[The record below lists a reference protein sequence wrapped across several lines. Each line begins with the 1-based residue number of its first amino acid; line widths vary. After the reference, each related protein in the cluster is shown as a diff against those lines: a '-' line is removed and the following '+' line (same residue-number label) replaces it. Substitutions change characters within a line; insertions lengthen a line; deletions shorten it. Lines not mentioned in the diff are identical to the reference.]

1 MSDPVLSD
9 AARAAGALAYWCE
22 TLLIDG
28 EPTPGV
34 RVEVGADGRIASLA
48 SGSAPRPGDV
58 RLGTVLPGMANAH
71 SHAFHRA
78 LRGRTHADGGDFWQ
92 WREAMYL
99 AAGRLDPDRYYAL
112 ARAVFAEMLVSGW
125 TAVGEFHY
133 VHHRP
138 DGSRYPREHAM
149 ELALGAAARDVG
161 IRLVLLDTLYLA
173 GGIGR
178 PLAPEQRAFDDGSA
192 AGWLDRWRSLNE
204 AFGADPDAR
213 VTLGAAIHSVRAVP
227 PAAMRQVLAGL
238 PSAVPV
244 HIHLSEQPHE
254 NADCLAGYGVTPT
267 GVLAGLGAL
276 SPRLS
281 VVHATHLTD
290 DDIALIGH
298 AGAAVVMCPTTEADL
313 GDGIGPARRLAD
325 AGARIALGSDQNAV
339 VDPLLEMR
347 GLEAGERL
355 ASGERGRFD
364 PAQLLAAASTNGYAS
379 LGLGDTGL
387 RPGGLCDLVEVSTES
402 VRTVGSAPAQLP
414 LTATASD
421 VLRVVVHGVIVA
433 DSGRL
438 VSAGGVADR
447 LPGAMLRDALAALDN
462 APDDALD
469 SAFDSA
475 PPTQADTPGDP
486 A

>member
-1 MSDPVLSD
+1 VSDPTTSEPNGS
-9 AARAAGALAYWCE
+9 AGAPAYWCE

-28 EPTPGV
+28 VATPGV
-34 RVEVGADGRIASLA
+34 RVEVGDDGRIASLTP
-48 SGSAPRPGDV
+48 GCAPRPRDV
-58 RLGTVLPGMANAH
+58 RLGTVLPGLANAH

-78 LRGRTHADGGDFWQ
+78 LRGRTNADGGDFWQ

-99 AAGRLDPDRYYAL
+99 AAGRLDPDRYYGL

-149 ELALGAAARDVG
+149 ELALAAAARDVG

-178 PLAPEQRAFDDGSA
+178 PLALEQRAFDDGSA
-192 AGWLDRWRSLNE
+192 AGWLARWRSLRE
-204 AFGADPDAR
+204 SLGADPDAR
-213 VTLGAAIHSVRAVP
+213 VSLGAAIHSVRAVP
-227 PAAMRQVLAGL
+227 TAAIREVLAGL
-238 PSAVPV
+238 PAATPL
-244 HIHLSEQPHE
+244 HIHLSEQPQE
-254 NADCLAGYGVTPT
+254 NADCLTGYGLTPT
-267 GVLAGLGAL
+267 GVLADLGAL

-290 DDIALIGH
+290 ADIALIG
-298 AGAAVVMCPTTEADL
+298 ASGASVVICPTTEADL

-364 PAQLLAAASTNGYAS
+364 PAALLVAASSNGYAS
-379 LGLGDTGL
+379 LGLGDNRL
-387 RPGGLCDLVEVSTES
+387 RPGALCDLVEVSTNS
-402 VRTVGSAPAQLP
+402 VRTVGSLPAQLP

-421 VLRVVVHGVIVA
+421 VLQVIVDGVIVA

-438 VSAGGVADR
+438 VST
-447 LPGAMLRDALAALDN
+447 GAITAARRPVVLLRQALAALD
-462 APDDALD
+462 
-469 SAFDSA
+469 
-475 PPTQADTPGDP
+475 DTPPDLRASGDP

>member
-1 MSDPVLSD
+1 MPDPALTNSPS
-9 AARAAGALAYWCE
+9 AAAERTYWCE

-28 EPTPGV
+28 VATPGV
-34 RVEVGADGRIASLA
+34 RVEVGDDGRIARLTP
-48 SGSAPRPGDV
+48 GCAPRPRDV

-78 LRGRTHADGGDFWQ
+78 LRGRTHDDGGDFWQ
-92 WREAMYL
+92 WRDAMYL

-149 ELALGAAARDVG
+149 ELALAAAARDVG

-192 AGWLDRWRSLNE
+192 AAWLERWRSLQN
-204 AFGADPDAR
+204 ALGADPDAR
-213 VTLGAAIHSVRAVP
+213 VSLGAAIHSVRAVP
-227 PAAMRQVLAGL
+227 TAAIREVLAGL
-238 PSAVPV
+238 PAATPL
-244 HIHLSEQPHE
+244 HIHLSEQPQE
-254 NADCLAGYGVTPT
+254 NADCLAEYGLTPT
-267 GVLAGLGAL
+267 GVLADLGAL

-290 DDIALIGH
+290 ADIALIGES
-298 AGAAVVMCPTTEADL
+298 GATVVICPTTEADL

-364 PAQLLAAASTNGYAS
+364 PAALLGAASANGYAS
-379 LGLGDTGL
+379 LGLGDNGL
-387 RPGGLCDLVEVSTES
+387 LPGALCDLVEVSMES
-402 VRTVGSAPAQLP
+402 VRTVGSVPAQVP

-421 VLRVVVHGVIVA
+421 VLRVIVNGVIVA

-438 VSAGGVADR
+438 VSAIDGAADR
-447 LPGAMLRDALAALDN
+447 LPEALLRHALAVLDN
-462 APDDALD
+462 T
-469 SAFDSA
+469 
-475 PPTQADTPGDP
+475 PPTRHDPSGDR

>member
-1 MSDPVLSD
+1 VSDLAVD
-9 AARAAGALAYWCE
+9 AAASDLASAAAPVAYWCE
-22 TLLIDG
+22 ALLRDG
-28 EPTPGV
+28 VPTSAV
-34 RVEVGADGRIASLA
+34 RLEVGPDGRVSRVTVGA
-48 SGSAPRPGDV
+48 APLPGDV

-92 WREAMYL
+92 WREAMYRL
-99 AAGRLDPDRYYAL
+99 AGRLDPGRYHAL

-138 DGSRYPREHAM
+138 DGSRHPAPHAM
-149 ELALGAAARDVG
+149 ELALADAAREVG
-161 IRLVLLDTLYLA
+161 IRLVLLDTAYLA

-178 PLAPEQRAFDDGSA
+178 PLAPGQRAFGDGSA
-192 AGWLDRWRSLNE
+192 AGWLERWRSLN
-204 AFGADPDAR
+204 ALLGADPDAR
-213 VTLGAAIHSVRAVP
+213 VSLGAAIHSVRAVP
-227 PAAMRQVLAGL
+227 PAAMREVLAGL
-238 PSAVPV
+238 PRAVPL
-244 HIHLSEQPHE
+244 HIHVSEQPQE
-254 NADCLAGYGVTPT
+254 NEDCLAEYGATPT

-276 SPRLS
+276 TPRLS

-290 DDIALIGH
+290 DDVTLIG
-298 AGAAVVMCPTTEADL
+298 ASGATVVMCPTTEADL

-364 PAQLLAAASTNGYAS
+364 PAALLAAATSNGYAS
-379 LGLGDTGL
+379 LGLGDNRL
-387 RPGGLCDLVEVSTES
+387 RPGDLCDLVEVSTES
-402 VRTVGSAPAQLP
+402 VRTVGSAPTQLP

-421 VLRVVVHGVIVA
+421 VRRVIVHGVVVA

-438 VSAGGVADR
+438 VSAGGVPAER
-447 LPGAMLRDALAALDN
+447 LPETLLRDALAALDT
-462 APDDALD
+462 ADWRE
-469 SAFDSA
+469 
-475 PPTQADTPGDP
+475 PTHDEPSGDRT
-486 A
+486 